1 MQSAFSL
8 TTEHQCVPTCPR
20 TELYEDLR
28 EKKKKK
34 KLHLDWKREMT
45 HIWTGKCEEQMNIIQ
60 LFWSQRGILNSRAE
74 MFVRPRQNRQTNGH
88 GALCQLHP
96 SAPPAHVQAAAA
108 ATFTARSAPDQID
121 GLKVL
126 LFSSQWSSLHTAL
139 PENNTCH
146 PVVVQGSE
154 DGWGGA
160 CWNGKASAEWFS
172 VADISSGNGYC
183 GGVGS
188 WAV

>member
-1 MQSAFSL
+1 MKSAFSL

-28 EKKKKK
+28 GKKKKK
-34 KLHLDWKREMT
+34 KLHLDWKREVT

-60 LFWSQRGILNSRAE
+60 LLWSQRGILNSRAE
-74 MFVRPRQNRQTNGH
+74 MFVRPRQNRQPNRH
-88 GALCQLHP
+88 GAMCQLHP

-108 ATFTARSAPDQID
+108 AAFTARTAPDQID

-139 PENNTCH
+139 PENTTCR
-146 PVVVQGSE
+146 PVVIQGSKTGE
-154 DGWGGA
+154 GEPAGMERHLHND
-160 CWNGKASAEWFS
+160 FL
-172 VADISSGNGYC
+172 
-183 GGVGS
+183 
-188 WAV
+188 